1 VIKILGEE
9 HRLKKIFI
17 EDIEKNLWI
26 EYDKQNDILYLY
38 FASENEEPEES
49 ILIGEDTIIALKEN
63 KLISI
68 TFLNFSKRVD
78 LER

>member
-1 VIKILGEE
+1 MRKFSEE
-9 HRLKKIFI
+9 ISKKKLFI

-38 FASENEEPEES
+38 FAPENEEPEES
-49 ILIGEDTIIALKEN
+49 ILIGEDTVIAVKED

-68 TFLNFSKRVD
+68 TFINFSKRVN
-78 LER
+78 LEK